1 MKKFLKLFSLKPAKV
16 NKTEDE
22 KQKWESSTT
31 CMWTTKKIKETE
43 GKINL
48 KKKMEKPEQDI
59 VY

>member
-1 MKKFLKLFSLKPAKV
+1 
-16 NKTEDE
+16 
-22 KQKWESSTT
+22 
-31 CMWTTKKIKETE
+31 MWTTKKIKETE